1 MRTTVYFIRH
11 AQSDGSVKNEMNR
24 PLTAQGMADR
34 MTAVEYLK
42 DVPVSAVCSSPY
54 LRAVTTVQPLADR
67 LGLPV
72 VPVWAFR
79 EGETGDTAGIAD
91 LRQRQWHDH
100 TFAAPDGESFAQVQ
114 KRVVQALLSL
124 IDQYS
129 GGTVAV
135 GCHGMMLSTLVQY
148 FRPEFDYEAYQKV
161 RGLMP
166 WIVEVIFEGKDFSSL
181 RSIDPFTGREI

>member
-1 MRTTVYFIRH
+1 MQTTVYFVRH
-11 AQSDGSVKNEMNR
+11 AQSDGRDKNEMTR
-24 PLTAQGMADR
+24 PLTGQGMLDR
-34 MTAVEYLK
+34 MTAVEYLG
-42 DVPVSAVCSSPY
+42 DAPLCAVYSSPY

-72 VPVWAFR
+72 VPVWDFR

-91 LRQRQWHDH
+91 LRQRQWLDRG
-100 TFAAPDGESFAQVQ
+100 FAAPGGESFAQVQ
-114 KRVVQALLSL
+114 QRVVQALMTLV
-124 IDQYS
+124 DQHP

-135 GCHGMMLSTLVQY
+135 GCHGMMLSTLVQH
-148 FRPEFDYEAYQKV
+148 FRPDFDYEAFQRV

-166 WIVEVIFEGKDFSSL
+166 WIVEVVFEGADFRSL